1 MTYLCD
7 GCGYSTEGTSY
18 PLVCPFC
25 GNRYEVST
33 GVEKSLVEGETL
45 LAEKKNKKAAASY
58 LRAAEGGS
66 VEGAYRYA
74 VFLERG
80 VGTRRD
86 PVGARTY
93 YEYAA
98 DRGHSAAAGA
108 LARLLMAK
116 GDSRSLRDGIF
127 YLWVAAELGDATSAY
142 LYADH
147 AGENTLY
154 YLTYAA
160 LRGNRDA
167 ALRAAELLYTR
178 GNREDFPTVKGF
190 LSIAGTLSV
199 KLPLVV
205 AKLAFVAATE
215 PVLPSRNAGS
225 VCYLVGNEAEQ
236 RKKYY
241 LALLFYGYA
250 IRENYL
256 PAAVR
261 IGDFFSAGHG
271 VPQSAAVAG
280 KWYLSAAEAG
290 NLSAMVALG
299 EMFRAGKGVEQND
312 KKALTLFTRCA
323 SLGNPKAQFLAAEMH
338 FSGIGTERNLPL
350 ALSLYEQSAEQGY
363 GPAIEAKA
371 RLSEAVSEMYNKGIA
386 AFREKNYEEAIRVY
400 NIAAEL
406 GHSGAIANLGFCY
419 QNGIG
424 CTRNLKKAIA
434 YYRRA
439 AMYGK
444 ESARYNLGLCY
455 MNNEGVR
462 FDPAMAEQL
471 LIGSGSPDA
480 PQLVA
485 TMKAKKEKKKAR
497 ALYKTAAILYRKG
510 KADDALRAYML
521 SAGMGC
527 AHAMAVIGCHYEFS
541 IGVPRSI
548 DTARRWYVKS
558 GLSLS
563 AIDRL
568 KRGFL
573 RITLAVQQGKFVK

>member
-25 GNRYEVST
+25 GNRYDISI
-33 GVEKSLVEGETL
+33 GVEKNLTEGEAFL
-45 LAEKKNKKAAASY
+45 LEKKNKKAASAY

-66 VEGAYRYA
+66 VEGAFRYA
-74 VFLERG
+74 AFLERG
-80 VGTRRD
+80 IGTRRD
-86 PVGARTY
+86 PVGARAY

-98 DRGHSAAAGA
+98 DRGHAAAAGA
-108 LARLLMAK
+108 LARLLLMK
-116 GDSRSLRDGIF
+116 EDSRSQRDGVF
-127 YLWVAAELGDATSAY
+127 YLSIAAELGDATAACM
-142 LYADH
+142 YADY
-147 AGENTLY
+147 AGENALY

-160 LRGNRDA
+160 LRGNREA
-167 ALRAAELLYTR
+167 ALRAAELLYTAGR
-178 GNREDFPTVKGF
+178 REDLPTVKGF
-190 LSIAGTLSV
+190 LSIASSLAV
-199 KLPLVV
+199 RLPLAV
-205 AKLAFVAATE
+205 AKTAFVTAKE
-215 PVLPSRNAGS
+215 PTLPSRNTGAICYLAGS
-225 VCYLVGNEAEQ
+225 EAEQ

-250 IRENYL
+250 MRENYL

-261 IGDFFSAGHG
+261 IGDFFASGHG

-290 NLSAMVALG
+290 NLGAMVSLG
-299 EMFRAGKGVEQND
+299 EMFRAGRGVEQND
-312 KKALTLFTRCA
+312 KKALTLFSRCA
-323 SLGNPKAQFLAAEMH
+323 SLGNAKAQFLAAEMH

-350 ALSLYEQSAEQGY
+350 ALSLYEQSAEQNY
-363 GPAIEAKA
+363 GPAIEAKE
-371 RLSEAVSEMYNKGIA
+371 RLAAAVSEMYNSGLA
-386 AFREKNYEEAIRVY
+386 AFREKQYEEAVRLY

-406 GHSGAIANLGFCY
+406 GHGGALANLGFCY
-419 QNGIG
+419 QNGVG
-424 CTRNLKKAIA
+424 TKRNLKKAVA
-434 YYRRA
+434 CYRRA

-444 ESARYNLGLCY
+444 DSARYNLGLCY

-462 FDPAMAEQL
+462 FDPRLAEQL
-471 LIGSGSPDA
+471 LLGSGSADA

-485 TMKAKKEKKKAR
+485 AMKARKEKKKAR
-497 ALYKTAAILYRKG
+497 DLYKTAAILYRKG
-510 KADDALRAYML
+510 KADDALRAYIL

-527 AHAMAVIGCHYEFS
+527 PHAMAMIGCHYEFS

-548 DTARRWYVKS
+548 ETARRWYVKS
-558 GLSLS
+558 GLSLA

-573 RITLAVQQGKFVK
+573 RVTLAVQQGKTI